1 MPLIP
6 MVVEKTGKG
15 ERGYDIYSRLLVDR
29 IIFLGSAID
38 DDTANLVIAQ
48 MLFLAAD
55 NPEKDIN
62 LYINSPGG
70 LVSSGLAIYDTMQF
84 IKSPVS
90 TICIG
95 VAASMAAVIL
105 AAGDKGK
112 RFALPNSKVLI
123 HQPMGGAQ
131 GQASDI
137 AIQATEILKT
147 KKNIVQILSD
157 HTGKSI
163 DVIEKDSDRDFWMS
177 SHEAM
182 KYGLVDSVITS
193 GKRNAEEKHN

>member
-29 IIFLGSAID
+29 IIFLGNAID

-70 LVSSGLAIYDTMQF
+70 LVSSGLAIYDTMQY
-84 IKSPVS
+84 IKCPVS

-95 VAASMAAVIL
+95 IAASMAAVIL
-105 AAGDKGK
+105 AAGENGK

-137 AIQATEILKT
+137 AIQAKEILNT
-147 KKNIVQILSD
+147 KKNILNLLSF
-157 HTGKSI
+157 HTGKSVE
-163 DVIEKDSDRDFWMS
+163 DIERDSDRDFWMS
-177 SHEAM
+177 SQEA
-182 KYGLVDSVITS
+182 KEYGLIDSVIVSRKDNDT
-193 GKRNAEEKHN
+193 KK

>member
-29 IIFLGSAID
+29 IIFLGNAID

-48 MLFLAAD
+48 MLFLEAD

-70 LVSSGLAIYDTMQF
+70 LVSSGLAIYDTMQY
-84 IKSPVS
+84 IKCPVS

-95 VAASMAAVIL
+95 IAASMAAVIL
-105 AAGDKGK
+105 AAGENGK

-137 AIQATEILKT
+137 AIQAKEILNT
-147 KKNIVQILSD
+147 KKNILNLLSF
-157 HTGKSI
+157 HTGKSVE
-163 DVIEKDSDRDFWMS
+163 DIERDSDRDFWMS
-177 SHEAM
+177 SQEA
-182 KYGLVDSVITS
+182 KEYGLIDSVIVSRKDNDT
-193 GKRNAEEKHN
+193 KK

>member
-29 IIFLGSAID
+29 IIFLGNAID

-70 LVSSGLAIYDTMQF
+70 LVSSGLAIYDTMQY
-84 IKSPVS
+84 IKCPVS

-95 VAASMAAVIL
+95 IAASMAAVIL
-105 AAGDKGK
+105 AAGENGK

-137 AIQATEILKT
+137 AIQAKEILNT
-147 KKNIVQILSD
+147 KKNILNLLSF
-157 HTGKSI
+157 HTGKSVN
-163 DVIEKDSDRDFWMS
+163 DIEKDSDRDFWMS
-177 SHEAM
+177 SQEA
-182 KYGLVDSVITS
+182 KEYGLIDSVIVS
-193 GKRNAEEKHN
+193 RKDNDKEK